1 MDSQRITAIALGV
14 CWLAGIA
21 GAFMLKDTYNDV
33 QELKPRMSVAE
44 SKQIEFERRIE
55 NEQKSIASYLQTM
68 QDLLSEQQKISASH
82 DARLAVLEQSTQ
94 RGNVERSDMAKDIQ
108 ALLQVSYEMRAKVNT
123 FELVE

>member
-1 MDSQRITAIALGV
+1 MDSQRIIAIALGV
-14 CWLAGIA
+14 CWLAGLA
-21 GAFMLKDTYNDV
+21 GSFMLKDTYNDV

-68 QDLLSEQQKISASH
+68 QELLSEQQKISASH

-94 RGNVERSDMAKDIQ
+94 RGNAERSDMAKDIK

-123 FELVE
+123 LELVE

>member
-21 GAFMLKDTYNDV
+21 GAFMLKGTYNDV

-44 SKQIEFERRIE
+44 SRQNEFERRIE
-55 NEQKSIASYLQTM
+55 NEQESIANVLQSM
-68 QDLLSEQQKISASH
+68 QQLLAEQQKISASH

-94 RGNVERSDMAKDIQ
+94 RGNAERLEMAKDIK

-123 FELVE
+123 IELVE

>member
-21 GAFMLKDTYNDV
+21 GAFMLKGTYNDV

-44 SKQIEFERRIE
+44 SRQNEFERRIE

-68 QDLLSEQQKISASH
+68 QELLAEQQKISASH
-82 DARLAVLEQSTQ
+82 DARLAVLEQSTE
-94 RGNVERSDMAKDIQ
+94 RGNVERSDMAKDIK